1 MTKTLADM
9 IYEDLTQQVKV
20 VQTKLNTSTAQSER
34 AETSAGHPSGTL
46 AQAPLAA
53 TGARAGDQYF
63 ITNGRKVGEG
73 AGAGTGVMAYYNPA
87 TNSWFTSASDT
98 AVLT

>member
-9 IYEDLTQQVKV
+9 IYEDLQGQVKA
-20 VQTKLNTSTAQSER
+20 TNKKLATATAQSER

-46 AQAPLAA
+46 ASAPLAA
-53 TGARAGDQYF
+53 NGARAGDQYF
-63 ITNGRKVGEG
+63 VTNGRKVGEG

-87 TNSWFTSASDT
+87 TNSWYSGASDT